1 VTNDSL
7 RGRGAANN
15 PDNRFVPLRYEP
27 DPDAPPGEREFRS
40 EVYRDV
46 SKSILSRNDSPD
58 VPFEWSVNPYRGC
71 EHGCIYCY
79 ARPTHEYF
87 GLSAG
92 LDFETKLFVKENAP
106 ELLRAELMNPKW
118 QPAPIVFSGVTDC
131 YQPIER
137 SFRLTRRCLE
147 VLAEFGNPAGVITK
161 NALIERDLDVLQ
173 GLARHDL
180 ASVAITITTL
190 DETLA
195 AKLEPRAATPRR
207 RLATIAALAGGGV
220 PVHVMTPPVIPGLT
234 DHELPALLRAAADA
248 GASSANYTLLR
259 LPHAVD
265 PLFDDWLARA
275 VPGQR
280 DKVLRR
286 IEDARGGK
294 RYDPNFATRMRGE
307 GRIADEIGEL
317 FAFAKERAGLTA
329 RPRPLALDRFRRPG
343 PQQRSLW

>member
-1 VTNDSL
+1 MNDSI
-7 RGRGAANN
+7 RGRGAADN
-15 PDNRFVPLRYEP
+15 PNNRFLPLRYEP
-27 DPDAPPGEREFRS
+27 DPDAPPEERELRT

-71 EHGCIYCY
+71 EHGCVYCY

-106 ELLRAELMNPKW
+106 ELLRAELMDPRWN
-118 QPAPIVFSGVTDC
+118 PAPIVFSGVTDC

-137 SFRLTRRCLE
+137 TFRLTRRCLE
-147 VLAEFGNPAGVITK
+147 VLQEFGNPAGIITK
-161 NALIERDLDVLQ
+161 NALVERDVDL
-173 GLARHDL
+173 LAALAARDL
-180 ASVAITITTL
+180 ASVAITVTTL
-190 DETLA
+190 DESLA
-195 AKLEPRAATPRR
+195 ASLEPRAATPRR
-207 RLATIAALAGGGV
+207 RLEAIRKLSSNGV
-220 PVHVMTPPVIPGLT
+220 PVHVMTSPVIPGLT
-234 DHELPALLRAAADA
+234 DHELPAILKAAADA

-275 VPGQR
+275 APGHR
-280 DKVLRR
+280 EKVLRR

-294 RYDPNFATRMRGE
+294 RYDPDFKTRMRGA
-307 GRIADEIGEL
+307 GRIADELREMFE
-317 FAFAKERAGLTA
+317 FARDRAGLVA
-329 RPRPLALDRFRRPG
+329 HPKPLALDRFKRPG
-343 PQQRSLW
+343 PTQTTLW